1 MGILSLSETLET
13 YTDVMRGNA
22 THEIGQAMRAYQREA
37 AFSVAQM
44 TECVLN
50 LPIEES
56 FNLHNG
62 LASETPITAYHVTPS
77 IMTTAIDKAIRHI
90 VSLRISTPAEAEM
103 GDEDPDSLSDN
114 LWRKQ
119 MDYLMKGLLSLEVT
133 IGGSQAVGYVLK
145 ALMREYGDMISEC
158 WSSDFDS

>member
-1 MGILSLSETLET
+1 MGILALSETLEA
-13 YTDVMRGNA
+13 YTNVMRSDSTDEFGH
-22 THEIGQAMRAYQREA
+22 TMREYQREA

-44 TECVLN
+44 TECVLE

-77 IMTTAIDKAIRHI
+77 IMTTAIEKAVRHI
-90 VSLRISTPAEAEM
+90 ASLHNSTPTGSEKCY
-103 GDEDPDSLSDN
+103 DDQDSLTDVS
-114 LWRKQ
+114 WGKQ
-119 MDYLMKGLLSLEVT
+119 IDYLMKGLLSLEVT
-133 IGGSQAVGYVLK
+133 IGGSQAVGPVLK
-145 ALMREYGDMISEC
+145 SLMREYGDIISEC